1 MTRPHHA
8 RGGSVFALQIKLD
21 PDKLKEEKAKDEAA
35 KAKKA
40 EAEADEKV
48 EPAKGSKS

>member
-1 MTRPHHA
+1 M
-8 RGGSVFALQIKLD
+8 FALQIKLD
-21 PDKLKEEKAKDEAA
+21 PEKLKEEQAKNDAA

-40 EAEADEKV
+40 EAEEKV

>member
-1 MTRPHHA
+1 M
-8 RGGSVFALQIKLD
+8 FALQIKLD
-21 PDKLKEEKAKDEAA
+21 ADKLKEEKAKDDAA

-40 EAEADEKV
+40 DADEKA

>member
-1 MTRPHHA
+1 M
-8 RGGSVFALQIKLD
+8 FALQIKLD
-21 PDKLKEEKAKDEAA
+21 PKKLEEEKAKNDAA

-40 EAEADEKV
+40 EAEEKV

>member
-1 MTRPHHA
+1 M
-8 RGGSVFALQIKLD
+8 FALQIKLD

-40 EAEADEKV
+40 EAEAEVDEKAG
-48 EPAKGSKS
+48 PSKGPKS